1 MAEVS
6 FPAGATGSI
15 GRALRSGKISYE
27 AETEV
32 RFEKPQDAVGHESC
46 RELRLKQLRSS
57 TGHSAISGAPSG
69 SLDSPQSMLSCC
81 YSVEQ
86 GPTAE
91 ACLRVLVPASRQL
104 TTKPPPKYAGSKVNN
119 EEDSLSPPLG
129 FQRAFKDL

>member
-91 ACLRVLVPASRQL
+91 ACLRVLGARKSAVDHETA
-104 TTKPPPKYAGSKVNN
+104 AEVCG
-119 EEDSLSPPLG
+119 E
-129 FQRAFKDL
+129 